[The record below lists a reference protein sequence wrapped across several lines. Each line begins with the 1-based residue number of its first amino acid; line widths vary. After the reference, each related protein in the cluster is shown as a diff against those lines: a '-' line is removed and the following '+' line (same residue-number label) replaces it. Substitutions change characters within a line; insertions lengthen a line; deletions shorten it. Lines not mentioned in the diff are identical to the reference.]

1 MGPHQRQPSAPL
13 RKIKQLLGSSLL
25 ITVLLIVVFSGT
37 YRIQTTKHSAPQRD
51 EASFIAVKMTK
62 TLLIS
67 AYLEHR
73 SNKREV
79 RVIAIVRREEKV
91 SYRCI
96 FQCQNQQW
104 YISKGVLSI
113 HTDHFG
119 FSYGTADI
127 MCPIPPE
134 CENPSHISVASDK
147 TISEDEYKEEFLEVN
162 NQKAQTESFPYNFT
176 VCISTMFDFTNVL
189 QLVQS
194 FEMLQLLGVNKVF
207 VYKTNC
213 SRETQSV
220 LDYYS
225 NKKGFVEVIP
235 WSMSRF
241 LNVSRGWQPKHG
253 PGDLH
258 YFGQIPA
265 LNDCLYRNMYKS
277 KYVALH
283 DIDEL
288 ILPQTV
294 KSWMELLP
302 LLEKKYSP
310 KKCYKF
316 QNNVFP
322 NNVSLPSPKDQ
333 NLPKMDH
340 WKGVPGVNILAHL
353 HQEPITKEMQ
363 HFKFKVIINP
373 RDVYWVSVHDVLKSD
388 HGCSWVD
395 RNMARMY
402 HTRDQMQPLLTSDKM
417 IHDGRLLSYSAP
429 LSLAVD
435 TALQESGLLS
445 KGSKNLN

>member
-1 MGPHQRQPSAPL
+1 
-13 RKIKQLLGSSLL
+13 
-25 ITVLLIVVFSGT
+25 
-37 YRIQTTKHSAPQRD
+37 
-51 EASFIAVKMTK
+51 MTK

-104 YISKGVLSI
+104 HTSKGVLSI

-213 SRETQSV
+213 SRETQRV

-294 KSWMELLP
+294 KSSGDGGGPQTEEAGGDAVSDGGGP
-302 LLEKKYSP
+302 LEEAGDGGGPLTEEASSDAVSDEGGPLEEAGDGGGPLTEEAGSDA
-310 KKCYKF
+310 
-316 QNNVFP
+316 
-322 NNVSLPSPKDQ
+322 VSDGGGPLEEA
-333 NLPKMDH
+333 
-340 WKGVPGVNILAHL
+340 GVDAVSDEGGPL
-353 HQEPITKEMQ
+353 KEAGDGGGPLTEEAGEDA
-363 HFKFKVIINP
+363 IS
-373 RDVYWVSVHDVLKSD
+373 DGAAALGAAVSGTASEEA
-388 HGCSWVD
+388 W
-395 RNMARMY
+395 
-402 HTRDQMQPLLTSDKM
+402 
-417 IHDGRLLSYSAP
+417 SA
-429 LSLAVD
+429 S
-435 TALQESGLLS
+435 
-445 KGSKNLN
+445 